1 MHVQLAVAC
10 LIVEKVNAKLFKL
23 DGVTY
28 SADEL
33 TDTGRKLL
41 VSLNYSAA
49 KIIDLRNYVA
59 ILTRAKQGY
68 ISDISFEVVESKSG
82 VDLNQL
88 FGEE

>member
-1 MHVQLAVAC
+1 MFNKQRLAY
-10 LIVEKVNAKLFKL
+10 LSRKLMQNLFKL

-49 KIIDLRNYVA
+49 KIVDLRNYIA
-59 ILTRAKQGY
+59 ILTRARQGY
-68 ISDISFEVVESKSG
+68 ISDISVEVVESKSG

>member
-1 MHVQLAVAC
+1 MQ
-10 LIVEKVNAKLFKL
+10 NLFKL

-33 TDTGRKLL
+33 TDKGRKL
-41 VSLNYSAA
+41 VASLNFSAA
-49 KIIDLRNYVA
+49 KIVDLRNYIA

-68 ISDISFEVVESKSG
+68 ISDISLEVVESKSG
-82 VDLNQL
+82 VVLSQL